1 MAPQRF
7 RVLRLGAVAIGMV
20 AASGALLGISSP
32 VGAQTAASV
41 SIVISPEVPAGASI
55 STLPTNVGQRLFV
68 QVTNNGSVAL
78 TNQQFVVRLAQ
89 KPDLI
94 SAVNDGA
101 GNVGLID
108 AVTGAWY
115 HTIAQLPPGV
125 TFTYSVSALKYCAGR
140 WPIAARVG
148 DKVAVSY
155 ASWIG
160 QPDTRCTAD
169 ETASPATSTY
179 YSLTWPATGV
189 PPIVPPATSTVVPGI
204 TTTTTLVPG
213 PTTTTT
219 TILGSVGA
227 TTTTTIV
234 GTKPTLINLTLT
246 ATTTTTTTIA
256 PSTTTVAGTKASA
269 KGSAPT
275 TTILFCKTVGGKR
288 YCAPKYSVYKPG
300 QKKVVEKKAT
310 AANKKKAASS
320 KKK

>member
-7 RVLRLGAVAIGMV
+7 RILRLGAVVSGLVV
-20 AASGALLGISSP
+20 ASAALLGPAAP

-41 SIVISPEVPAGASI
+41 SIVIAPEVPAGASI
-55 STLPTNVGQRLFV
+55 STLPTNVGQRIFV
-68 QVTNNGSVAL
+68 QITNSGSVAL

-108 AVTGAWY
+108 PGTGAWY

-125 TFTYSVSALKYCAGR
+125 TLTYSVSALKYCAGR

-148 DKVAVSY
+148 EKVAIAY
-155 ASWIG
+155 ASWVG
-160 QPDTRCTAD
+160 PPDTRCVAD
-169 ETASPATSTY
+169 ETASPAPASY
-179 YSLTWPATGV
+179 YSLVWPANGV

-204 TTTTTLVPG
+204 TTTTALVPG
-213 PTTTTT
+213 QTTTTM
-219 TILGSVGA
+219 IGSVGA
-227 TTTTTIV
+227 TTTTTIA
-234 GTKPTLINLTLT
+234 GAKPTLINLTLT
-246 ATTTTTTTIA
+246 ASTTTTTIA
-256 PSTTTVAGTKASA
+256 PSATTVVGNKAPGR
-269 KGSAPT
+269 GSAPT

-310 AANKKKAASS
+310 AANKKRAASS